1 MGDIM
6 DIQYVLEQIRER
18 IEFHK
23 IALNKLE
30 QQEAKIESE
39 IKIALN
45 LLSEDKI
52 SSGSNQNSVGIITT
66 GETPHLKTA
75 KGAVLSVASDLAGV
89 FTLNDVYNKII
100 EKGITIEGTN
110 AYKRISAALIA
121 LTKSGETI
129 KKVEYGKYK
138 VI

>member
-1 MGDIM
+1 MEDII
-6 DIQYVLEQIRER
+6 DIQYVLAKIRER
-18 IEFHK
+18 VEFHK

-39 IKIALN
+39 LKAALN

-52 SSGSNQNSVGIITT
+52 ASGTNQNFDGIITT
-66 GETPHLKTA
+66 GETPNLKTP
-75 KGAVLSVASDLAGV
+75 KDAVLSAANELDGV
-89 FTLNDVYNKII
+89 FTLNDLYNKII
-100 EKGITIEGTN
+100 EKGIMIEGTN

-121 LTKSGETI
+121 LAKSGETI
-129 KKVEYGKYK
+129 KKVKYGKYK

>member
-1 MGDIM
+1 MKGTMEIK
-6 DIQYVLEQIRER
+6 YVSEKIRER
-18 IEFHK
+18 IEFHRM
-23 IALNKLE
+23 ALNKLE

-39 IKIALN
+39 IKAALN

-52 SSGSNQNSVGIITT
+52 SSGSNQNSVGINTT

-75 KGAVLSVASDLAGV
+75 KDAVLSAASELAGV

-100 EKGITIEGTN
+100 EKGIMIEGTN

-121 LTKSGETI
+121 LAKSGKTI
-129 KKVEYGKYK
+129 KKVKYGKYK